1 MSEKFIK
8 NNDDD
13 GKRKKGRNF
22 LIVQNDIKKSK
33 DTIKYLKSLK
43 SFRFLIVTR
52 ELDPNTGR
60 LVDYFFYQSRYSTAL
75 SNAGLNNATLKP
87 CKGSV
92 IANIAFIYK
101 IQEPW
106 KKGLVYYK
114 EGVPSCFRGLSA
126 KEAIRLSQMG
136 LSVLDSPT
144 EKVPEDDNKT
154 KNILEEKKA

>member
-1 MSEKFIK
+1 MSEKFNKIARS
-8 NNDDD
+8 DE
-13 GKRKKGRNF
+13 KRKNGRNF
-22 LIVQNDIKKSK
+22 IIVQNDIKKSK

-43 SFRFLIVTR
+43 GFRFLIVSR

-60 LVDYFFYQSRYSTAL
+60 LVDYFFYQSRHSTVL
-75 SNAGLNNATLKP
+75 SKAGLNNASLEP

-92 IANIAFIYK
+92 LANIAFIYK

-114 EGVPSCFRGLSA
+114 EGVPSCFHGLSA

-154 KNILEEKKA
+154 KNILEGKKA